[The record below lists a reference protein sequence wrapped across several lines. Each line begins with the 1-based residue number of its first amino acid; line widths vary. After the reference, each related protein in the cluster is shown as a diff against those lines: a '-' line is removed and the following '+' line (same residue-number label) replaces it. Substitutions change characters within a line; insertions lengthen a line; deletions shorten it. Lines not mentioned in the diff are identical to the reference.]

1 MGGEGE
7 DGVIQIDGVF
17 TGEIYYLRRA
27 GVKKIDPGLT
37 GLSFYGEATEIL
49 GVKRYDLDDGRRN
62 AFNNSQKYGAGDNR
76 LSGFYLVGTLAGVA
90 EMVFPRLMTLTG
102 TISLKETLA
111 LSRVV

>member
-49 GVKRYDLDDGRRN
+49 GVKRNDLDDGRRN

-76 LSGFYLVGTLAGVA
+76 LSGFYFVGTLAG
-90 EMVFPRLMTLTG
+90 G
-102 TISLKETLA
+102 G
-111 LSRVV
+111 